1 MYSVGSNALSLY
13 VGASIQLPNNC
24 WFGEPKCENNARLVE
39 YPLVLLTSSGE
50 QTLIYHYKKCGGL
63 DLWVLERDLALY
75 SWTERRVGL
84 LAEMPE
90 LLIRLTKDRNFKNG
104 QVF

>member
-63 DLWVLERDLALY
+63 
-75 SWTERRVGL
+75 
-84 LAEMPE
+84 E
-90 LLIRLTKDRNFKNG
+90 L
-104 QVF
+104 